1 MNTNEANNVAYE
13 IAQMAAAVEEGN
25 ANALEAYVN
34 AAKLKKVCEAV
45 MAQVKDEAIGEAQK
59 YGKEAEVY
67 GANVQVRNAPPQYSF
82 KDDPVFVNFDNLA
95 KQRKQMLTKAAKSNF
110 TLTDENGEEIPKVG
124 YTEGATT
131 IAVTIN

>member
-34 AAKLKKVCEAV
+34 AAKLTKVCEAV

-67 GANVQVRNAPPQYSF
+67 GAKVQVKNSPPQYSF

-110 TLTDENGEEIPKVG
+110 TLTDENGEAIPKVS

-131 IAVTIN
+131 IAVTIK

>member
-1 MNTNEANNVAYE
+1 MNTNEANEIAYE

-59 YGKEAEVY
+59 YGKEADVY
-67 GANVQVRNAPPQYSF
+67 GAKVQVRNAPPQYSF

-131 IAVTIN
+131 IAVTIK

>member
-45 MAQVKDEAIGEAQK
+45 MAQVKDEAVGEAQK

-82 KDDPVFVNFDNLA
+82 KDDPVFCNFDNLA

-110 TLTDENGEEIPKVG
+110 TLTDENGEEIPKVS
-124 YTEGATT
+124 YIEGATT

>member
-59 YGKEAEVY
+59 YGKEADVY
-67 GANVQVRNAPPQYSF
+67 GAKVQVRNAPPQYNF

-131 IAVTIN
+131 IAVTIK

>member
-1 MNTNEANNVAYE
+1 MNTEQANNVGYE

-59 YGKEAEVY
+59 YGKEAEIY
-67 GANVQVRNAPPQYSF
+67 GAKVQVRNAPPQYSF

-131 IAVTIN
+131 IAVTIK

>member
-1 MNTNEANNVAYE
+1 MNTNEANETAYE

-59 YGKEAEVY
+59 YGKETEVY
-67 GANVQVRNAPPQYSF
+67 GAKVQVRNAPPQYSF

-131 IAVTIN
+131 IAVTIK

>member
-59 YGKEAEVY
+59 YGKESEVY
-67 GANVQVRNAPPQYSF
+67 GAKVQVRNAPPQYSF

-131 IAVTIN
+131 IAVTIK

>member
-13 IAQMAAAVEEGN
+13 IAQMAAAVEDGN

-45 MAQVKDEAIGEAQK
+45 MAQVKDEAVGEAQK

-67 GANVQVRNAPPQYSF
+67 GAKVQVRNAPPQYSF

-131 IAVTIN
+131 IAVTIK

>member
-59 YGKEAEVY
+59 YGKEAEIY
-67 GANVQVRNAPPQYSF
+67 GAKVQVRNAPPQYSF
-82 KDDPVFVNFDNLA
+82 KDDPVFVNYDNLA

-131 IAVTIN
+131 IAVTIK

>member
-59 YGKEAEVY
+59 YGKEAEIY
-67 GANVQVRNAPPQYSF
+67 GAKVQVRNAPPQYSF

-131 IAVTIN
+131 IAVTIK

>member
-67 GANVQVRNAPPQYSF
+67 GAKVQVRNAPPQYSF
-82 KDDPVFVNFDNLA
+82 KDDPVFVNFDNLL
-95 KQRKQMLTKAAKSNF
+95 KMRKQLLTKSAKTKFN
-110 TLTDENGEEIPKVG
+110 LVDENGEAVPKVS

-131 IAVTIN
+131 IAVTIK

>member
-1 MNTNEANNVAYE
+1 MNTNEANETAYE

-67 GANVQVRNAPPQYSF
+67 GAKVQVRNAPPQYSF

-131 IAVTIN
+131 IAVTIK

>member
-67 GANVQVRNAPPQYSF
+67 GAKVQVRNAPPQYSF

-131 IAVTIN
+131 IAVTIK

>member
-1 MNTNEANNVAYE
+1 MNTSEANNVAYE

-45 MAQVKDEAIGEAQK
+45 MAQVKDEAISEAQK
-59 YGKEAEVY
+59 YGKESEVY
-67 GANVQVRNAPPQYSF
+67 GAKVQVRNAPPQYSF

-131 IAVTIN
+131 IAVTIK

>member
-45 MAQVKDEAIGEAQK
+45 MAQVKDEAITEAEK

-67 GANVQVRNAPPQYSF
+67 GAKVQVRNAPPQYSF

-131 IAVTIN
+131 IAVTIK

>member
-34 AAKLKKVCEAV
+34 AARLKKVCEAV

-110 TLTDENGEEIPKVG
+110 TLTDENGEEIPRVG

-131 IAVTIN
+131 IAVTIK

>member
-45 MAQVKDEAIGEAQK
+45 MAQVKDEAVGEAQK

-67 GANVQVRNAPPQYSF
+67 GAKVQVRNAPPQYSF

-131 IAVTIN
+131 IAVTIK

>member
-1 MNTNEANNVAYE
+1 MNTSEANETAYL

-45 MAQVKDEAIGEAQK
+45 MAQVKDEAIGEAEK

-67 GANVQVRNAPPQYSF
+67 GAKVQVRNAPPQYSF
-82 KDDPVFVNFDNLA
+82 KDDPVFCNFDNLA

-131 IAVTIN
+131 IAVTIK

>member
-1 MNTNEANNVAYE
+1 MNTNEANETAYK

-67 GANVQVRNAPPQYSF
+67 GAKVQVRNAPPQYSF

-110 TLTDENGEEIPKVG
+110 TLTDENGEEIPKVS
-124 YTEGATT
+124 YIDGATT
-131 IAVTIN
+131 IAVTIK

>member
-1 MNTNEANNVAYE
+1 MNTNEANNVAYI

-59 YGKEAEVY
+59 YGKEAEIY
-67 GANVQVRNAPPQYSF
+67 GAKVQVRNAPPQYSF

-131 IAVTIN
+131 IAVTIK

>member
-1 MNTNEANNVAYE
+1 MNTNEANETAYE

-34 AAKLKKVCEAV
+34 AAKLKKACEAV
-45 MAQVKDEAIGEAQK
+45 MSQVKDEAIGEAQK
-59 YGKEAEVY
+59 YGKETEVY
-67 GANVQVRNAPPQYSF
+67 GAKVQVRNAPPQYSF

-110 TLTDENGEEIPKVG
+110 TLTDENGEAIPKVG

-131 IAVTIN
+131 IAVTIK

>member
-45 MAQVKDEAIGEAQK
+45 MAQVKDEAVGEAQK

-67 GANVQVRNAPPQYSF
+67 GAKVQVRNAPPQYSF

-110 TLTDENGEEIPKVG
+110 TLTDENGEEITQG
-124 YTEGATT
+124 RLHRGSH
-131 IAVTIN
+131 NDSRNN

>member
-1 MNTNEANNVAYE
+1 MNTNEANNLAYE

-45 MAQVKDEAIGEAQK
+45 MSQVKDEAIGEAQK
-59 YGKEAEVY
+59 YGKESEVY
-67 GANVQVRNAPPQYSF
+67 GAKVQVRNAPPQYSF
-82 KDDPVFVNFDNLA
+82 KDDPVFCNFDNLA
-95 KQRKQMLTKAAKSNF
+95 KQRKQMLTKAAKSKF
-110 TLTDENGEEIPKVG
+110 TLTDENGEEIPNVS

-131 IAVTIN
+131 IAVTIK

>member
-67 GANVQVRNAPPQYSF
+67 GVKVQVRNAPPQYSF
-82 KDDPVFVNFDNLA
+82 KDDPVFCNFDNLA

-110 TLTDENGEEIPKVG
+110 TLTDENGEEIPKVS

-131 IAVTIN
+131 IAVTIK

>member
-1 MNTNEANNVAYE
+1 MNTEETNNVAYE

-45 MAQVKDEAIGEAQK
+45 MAQVKDEAVGEAQK

-67 GANVQVRNAPPQYSF
+67 GAKVQVRNAPPQYSF

-110 TLTDENGEEIPKVG
+110 TLTDENGEAIPKVG

-131 IAVTIN
+131 IAVTIK

>member
-34 AAKLKKVCEAV
+34 ASKLKKVCEAV

-59 YGKEAEVY
+59 YGKEAEIY
-67 GANVQVRNAPPQYSF
+67 GAKVQVRNAPPQYSF

-131 IAVTIN
+131 IAVTIK

>member
-1 MNTNEANNVAYE
+1 MNANEANEVAYQ

-45 MAQVKDEAIGEAQK
+45 MAQIKDEAIGEAQK
-59 YGKEAEVY
+59 YGKETEVY
-67 GANVQVRNAPPQYSF
+67 GAKVQVRNAPPQYSF
-82 KDDPVFVNFDNLA
+82 KDDPVFVNYDNLA
-95 KQRKQMLTKAAKSNF
+95 KQRKQLLTKSAKTKF
-110 TLTDENGEEIPKVG
+110 TLVDENGEVVPKVS

-131 IAVTIN
+131 IAVSIK

>member
-1 MNTNEANNVAYE
+1 MKTSEANNVAYE

-45 MAQVKDEAIGEAQK
+45 MAQVKNEAITEAEK
-59 YGKEAEVY
+59 YGKESEVY
-67 GANVQVRNAPPQYSF
+67 GAKVQVRNAPPQFSF
-82 KDDPVFVNFDNLA
+82 KDDPIFLNYDNLA
-95 KQRKQMLTKAAKSNF
+95 KQRKQMLTKAAKSKF
-110 TLTDENGEEIPKVG
+110 PLTDENGEEIPKVS

-131 IAVTIN
+131 IAVTIK

>member
-45 MAQVKDEAIGEAQK
+45 MAQVKDEAISEAQK
-59 YGKEAEVY
+59 YGKESEVY
-67 GANVQVRNAPPQYSF
+67 GAKVQVRNAPPQYSF
-82 KDDPVFVNFDNLA
+82 KDDPVFCNFDNLA

-110 TLTDENGEEIPKVG
+110 TLTDENGEAIPKVG

-131 IAVTIN
+131 IAVTIK

>member
-1 MNTNEANNVAYE
+1 MNTNEANETAYE

-67 GANVQVRNAPPQYSF
+67 GAKVQVRNAPPQYSF

-110 TLTDENGEEIPKVG
+110 TLTDENGEEIPKVS
-124 YTEGATT
+124 YIDGATT
-131 IAVTIN
+131 IAVTIK

>member
-1 MNTNEANNVAYE
+1 MNTEQANNVAYE

-59 YGKEAEVY
+59 YGKEAEIY
-67 GANVQVRNAPPQYSF
+67 GAKVQVRNAPPQYSF

-131 IAVTIN
+131 IAVTIK

>member
-1 MNTNEANNVAYE
+1 MNTNEANETAYE

-67 GANVQVRNAPPQYSF
+67 GAKVQVRNAPPQYSF
-82 KDDPVFVNFDNLA
+82 KDDPVFVNFDNLL
-95 KQRKQMLTKAAKSNF
+95 KMRKQLLTKSAKTKFN
-110 TLTDENGEEIPKVG
+110 LVDENGEAVPKVS

-131 IAVTIN
+131 IAVTIK